1 MDEKKLKEVEDL
13 LTAAELDIE
22 AGKVEDAK
30 AKIASAKDVI
40 NGRPLPGT
48 GSNGDIH

>member
-1 MDEKKLKEVEDL
+1 MDEKKLKEVEEL
-13 LTAAELDIE
+13 LTGAEQDIE
-22 AGKVEDAK
+22 SGKVEEAK

-48 GSNGDIH
+48 GSNGHL